1 MKTSIYKKPE
11 ISLLHFE
18 SEELAT
24 ASKASYDLGGEGS
37 EHQETGEIIDPGEGV
52 TDQVITMQKPSVY
65 GKKIECICRFLKSF
79 F

>member
-1 MKTSIYKKPE
+1 MKKSIYKKPE
-11 ISLLHFE
+11 ISLLYFD

-37 EHQETGEIIDPGEGV
+37 EHQETGEIIDPGEG
-52 TDQVITMQKPSVY
+52 DDLVITMQNPSVY